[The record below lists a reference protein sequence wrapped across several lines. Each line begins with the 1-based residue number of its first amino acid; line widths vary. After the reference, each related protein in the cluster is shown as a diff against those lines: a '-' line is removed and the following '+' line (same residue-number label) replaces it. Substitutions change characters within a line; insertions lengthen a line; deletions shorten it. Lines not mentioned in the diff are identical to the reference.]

1 MVMSKPL
8 CKTIVLL
15 LTVCLLCVNSAWGQV
30 LPVLNRFSGRTFDG
44 TVDVPGPA
52 LYDDCTFRTDS
63 VVLRRSYGAVFRNCS
78 FESRSGVLYLA
89 DAGDGMILS
98 DCELK
103 GCGKLMFSRNYT
115 KADRNY
121 VTGIT
126 VNGDECQVL
135 DDQEYII
142 DIDGLELAEAV
153 RGNVSGPVFAVMGAD
168 KRSLK
173 GGETAVLQVR
183 GLEQGMFMGW
193 MSSDPEVELK
203 VGDDSFSCSI
213 KAPESIGSERDV
225 VISAYTEYGLEAAC
239 VITLMAD
246 VRKKKR

>member
-1 MVMSKPL
+1 
-8 CKTIVLL
+8 
-15 LTVCLLCVNSAWGQV
+15 
-30 LPVLNRFSGRTFDG
+30 
-44 TVDVPGPA
+44 
-52 LYDDCTFRTDS
+52 
-63 VVLRRSYGAVFRNCS
+63 
-78 FESRSGVLYLA
+78 
-89 DAGDGMILS
+89 
-98 DCELK
+98 
-103 GCGKLMFSRNYT
+103 
-115 KADRNY
+115 
-121 VTGIT
+121 
-126 VNGDECQVL
+126 
-135 DDQEYII
+135 
-142 DIDGLELAEAV
+142 
-153 RGNVSGPVFAVMGAD
+153 MGAD